1 MGKLGFSN
9 TVRAV
14 RVISGEQE
22 VLWVPPPCLM
32 LKSMDYYNNPIEA
45 KLPTGQT
52 FKEQLF
58 ESPCHQTGNHDQPRY
73 LLRTKRIQMD
83 NGRKKL

>member
-1 MGKLGFSN
+1 MPL
-9 TVRAV
+9 
-14 RVISGEQE
+14 
-22 VLWVPPPCLM
+22 PCLR
-32 LKSMDYYNNPIEA
+32 LKLMEYYNNPIEA

-58 ESPCHQTGNHDQPRY
+58 ESPCHQTCNHDQPGY